1 MEKETLATEV
11 IKEAQDRLNSVALEL
26 DHMDCDFDKAKFVI
40 NEMMELI
47 DTKPIETET
56 ETDVYRWQVN
66 IERFDNLTGIA
77 LDYID
82 KIQSRISEIVIR
94 ERSVKE

>member
-11 IKEAQDRLNSVALEL
+11 IKEAQDRLNSVVLEL

-56 ETDVYRWQVN
+56 DVYR
-66 IERFDNLTGIA
+66 
-77 LDYID
+77 
-82 KIQSRISEIVIR
+82 
-94 ERSVKE
+94 

>member
-11 IKEAQDRLNSVALEL
+11 IKEAQDRLNSVVLEL

-47 DTKPIETET
+47 DTKPIET